1 MKNYNRIF
9 ISCFLMICGIG
20 VFAVSAEAANLEWM
34 TTELYYE
41 RNDKGQVTD
50 NLIIQGYFSNKTDQY
65 VNWFYEVNLTAV
77 FTNKASGKYSRKIPI
92 TVRNFEKMIDPHN
105 TVRHRFRIRNVE
117 IVHPIENYEV
127 IPGYMRW
134 KQSRA
139 AG

>member
-9 ISCFLMICGIG
+9 ISCLLMICGIG

-41 RNDKGQVTD
+41 RNEKGQVTD
-50 NLIIQGYFSNKTDQY
+50 NLIIQGVFSNKTDQY
-65 VNWFYEVNLTAV
+65 VNWFYEVNLTAIV
-77 FTNKASGKYSRKIPI
+77 TSKDPNRISRRIPI
-92 TVRNFEKMIDPHN
+92 TVRNFEKMIDPHS
-105 TVRHRFRIRNVE
+105 TAEHRFHIRHIE
-117 IVHPIENYEV
+117 IVHPIETYEV

>member
-9 ISCFLMICGIG
+9 ISCLLMICGIG

-77 FTNKASGKYSRKIPI
+77 FTSKASREYSRKIPI
-92 TVRNFEKMIDPHN
+92 TVRNFEKMIDPHG
-105 TVRHRFRIRNVE
+105 TVRHRFHIRNVE
-117 IVHPIENYEV
+117 IVHPIETYEV